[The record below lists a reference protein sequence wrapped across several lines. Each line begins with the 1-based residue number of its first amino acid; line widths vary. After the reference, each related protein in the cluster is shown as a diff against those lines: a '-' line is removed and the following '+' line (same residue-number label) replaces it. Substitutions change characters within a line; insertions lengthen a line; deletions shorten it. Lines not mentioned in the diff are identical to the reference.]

1 MKSSS
6 PKNQLVIE
14 KRGLSEHVQATSINS
29 GSRKSSIVVKEG
41 NNLKGNLQSIQ
52 KQTETNNTHLKKV
65 SSAGKL
71 LIPKN
76 DQSQQKQKRFSSKEG
91 DGLNV
96 IRSGYLYKQISP
108 KVTMQEDKMN
118 VVFVQEL
125 NKYQINNEP
134 TSPKSPKLTDAN
146 LFMHEMSQNGFQ
158 LKGPQS
164 PPSHDILTN
173 GQLKNKIPKSVL
185 SHHQNLI
192 PTSGKKINEQKTS
205 KQYQNT
211 VTYY

>member
-29 GSRKSSIVVKEG
+29 GSRKSSIMTKDG
-41 NNLKGNLQSIQ
+41 SILKGNLLGIQ
-52 KQTETNNTHLKKV
+52 KQTEINNSQLKKI

-76 DQSQQKQKRFSSKEG
+76 DQQQQKQKRFSSKEG
-91 DGLNV
+91 DGQNV

-134 TSPKSPKLTDAN
+134 TSPKSPKLTDTH
-146 LFMHEMSQNGFQ
+146 LFMHEMTQNGFQ

-164 PPSHDILTN
+164 PPSHDILAN

-185 SHHQNLI
+185 SHHPNPI
-192 PTSGKKINEQKTS
+192 TASGKKVNES
-205 KQYQNT
+205 KITKQHQNT

>member
-6 PKNQLVIE
+6 PKNQIIIE
-14 KRGLSEHVQATSINS
+14 KRGLSEHIQATCINS
-29 GSRKSSIVVKEG
+29 GSRKPSIITKDG
-41 NNLKGNLQSIQ
+41 NILKGNLQSLQ
-52 KQTETNNTHLKKV
+52 KQTEINNFQLKKV
-65 SSAGKL
+65 SSTGKL

-91 DGLNV
+91 DGLNA

-118 VVFVQEL
+118 VVFIQEL

-158 LKGPQS
+158 MKGPQS
-164 PPSHDILTN
+164 PLSHDILTN

-211 VTYY
+211 VTYF